1 MDKVFTVEQA
11 NRMLP
16 LVRRIVEDAVR
27 EYVRWQDRVREF
39 ELASV
44 QSTVDHPDLIA
55 LELEQD
61 VQRLAESIDSY
72 VHEIQQ
78 LGVQMKS
85 LDNGIVDFPA
95 ELDGRPILLCWQLG
109 EGSVEFWHEAEG
121 GFSGRQ
127 PLTSQM
133 IPQFTFQENG

>member
-11 NRMLP
+11 NKMLP

-27 EYVRWQDRVREF
+27 DYVRWQDRVREF

-44 QSTVDHPDLIA
+44 RSTVEHPDPIA
-55 LELEQD
+55 EELERD

-72 VHEIQQ
+72 VHEIAQ
-78 LGVQMKS
+78 LGIQMKS
-85 LDNGIVDFPA
+85 IDSGIVDFPA
-95 ELDGRPILLCWQLG
+95 ELDGRQILLCWRLG
-109 EGSVEFWHEAEG
+109 EDSIEFWHEAGG
-121 GFSGRQ
+121 GFAGRQ

-133 IPQFTFQENG
+133 IPQFTF

>member
-11 NRMLP
+11 NKMLP

-27 EYVRWQDRVREF
+27 DYIRWQDRVREF

-44 QSTVDHPDLIA
+44 RSTVEHPDPIA
-55 LELEQD
+55 EELEKD

-72 VHEIQQ
+72 VHEVTQ
-78 LGVQMKS
+78 LGVHMKS
-85 LDNGIVDFPA
+85 IDSGIVDFPA

-109 EGSVEFWHEAEG
+109 EDSIEFWHEASG
-121 GFSGRQ
+121 GFAGRQ
-127 PLTSQM
+127 PLTRQM
-133 IPQFTFQENG
+133 IPQFTF

>member
-11 NRMLP
+11 NKMLP
-16 LVRRIVEDAVR
+16 LIKRIVEDAVR
-27 EYVRWQDRVREF
+27 DYVRWQDRVREF

-44 QSTVDHPDLIA
+44 RSTLDIPDPIA
-55 LELEQD
+55 MELEAD

-72 VHEIQQ
+72 LHEVRQ

-85 LDNGIVDFPA
+85 IDRGIVDFPA
-95 ELDGRPILLCWQLG
+95 ELDGRQILLCWRLG
-109 EGSVEFWHEAEG
+109 EDSVGFWHEAES

-133 IPQFTFQENG
+133 IPQYTF

>member
-11 NRMLP
+11 NKMLP

-27 EYVRWQDRVREF
+27 DYVRWQDRVREF

-44 QSTVDHPDLIA
+44 RSTIDNPDPIA
-55 LELEQD
+55 AELELD

-72 VHEIQQ
+72 VHEIRQ

-85 LDNGIVDFPA
+85 IDTGIVDFPA
-95 ELDGRPILLCWQLG
+95 EMDGRQFLLCWRLG
-109 EGSVEFWHEAEG
+109 EESIEFWHEPEA
-121 GFSGRQ
+121 GFSGRK
-127 PLTSQM
+127 PLTGRM
-133 IPQFTFQENG
+133 IPQYTF